1 MSPDYGVDDQVRL
14 ARRLGWV
21 ITVLILLGLALAMA
35 WKIMQVSEARA
46 MQATREHL
54 AASLNSLAAE
64 HIAKDQVLDP
74 TWSRKNPFVL
84 LRWQQDNYCGELTA
98 GDKPRSGCWYW
109 LPAQGWLLYQ
119 ARFSD
124 GWTLGQGEL
133 HAYRLLVLPDRVP
146 TGSHLL
152 QPLSA
157 LELEA
162 VPATELSA
170 QGWLSN

>member
-1 MSPDYGVDDQVRL
+1 MSPDYGVDGQVRL
-14 ARRLGWV
+14 ARRWGRAV
-21 ITVLILLGLALAMA
+21 CGLILLGLALAMA

-46 MQATREHL
+46 RQATLEHL

-74 TWSRKNPFVL
+74 AWSKTNPFVL
-84 LRWQQDNYCGELTA
+84 LRWQQDNYCGELAA
-98 GDKPRSGCWYW
+98 GDKPRAGCWYW
-109 LPAQGWLLYQ
+109 LPAHAWVLYQ

-133 HAYRLLVLPDRVP
+133 YAYRLLVLPDRVL

-152 QPLSA
+152 QPMFA

>member
-98 GDKPRSGCWYW
+98 GDKPRNGCWYW
-109 LPAQGWLLYQ
+109 LPAEAWVLYQ

-124 GWTLGQGEL
+124 GWTLGQGEQ
-133 HAYRLLVLPDRVP
+133 HAYRLLVLPDRVL

>member
-21 ITVLILLGLALAMA
+21 ITVLILLGLVLAMA
-35 WKIMQVSEARA
+35 WKIAQVSEARA

-74 TWSRKNPFVL
+74 AWSRKNPFVL
-84 LRWQQDNYCGELTA
+84 LRWQQSDYCGELAA

-109 LPAQGWLLYQ
+109 LPAEAWVLYQ

-124 GWTLGQGEL
+124 GWSSGQGEMQ
-133 HAYRLLVLPDRVP
+133 AYRLVLLKGGMP

-152 QPLSA
+152 QDVIA

-162 VPATELSA
+162 VPAAELAA
-170 QGWLSN
+170 QDW

>member
-1 MSPDYGVDDQVRL
+1 MSPDYEVDEQVRL
-14 ARRLGWV
+14 ARRWGRAIV
-21 ITVLILLGLALAMA
+21 ALIFLGLLLAMA
-35 WKIMQVSEARA
+35 WKIAQVSETRA
-46 MQATREHL
+46 MEATRDHL

-64 HIAKDQVLDP
+64 HIAKDQVLDSA
-74 TWSRKNPFVL
+74 WSKKNPFVL
-84 LRWQQDNYCGELTA
+84 LRWQQDNYCGELAA
-98 GDKPRSGCWYW
+98 GGKPQNGCWYW
-109 LPAQGWLLYQ
+109 LPTQAWVLYQ

-124 GWTLGQGEL
+124 GWTLGQGEQ
-133 HAYRLLVLPDRVP
+133 HAYRLLVLTQGVP

-152 QPLSA
+152 QSVSA

>member
-14 ARRLGWV
+14 ARRLGRA
-21 ITVLILLGLALAMA
+21 ITVVILLGLALAMA

-74 TWSRKNPFVL
+74 AWSKRNPFVL
-84 LRWQQDNYCGELTA
+84 LRWQQDNYCGELAA
-98 GDKPRSGCWYW
+98 GGKPQNGCWYW
-109 LPAQGWLLYQ
+109 LPAQAWVLYQ

-124 GWTLGQGEL
+124 GWSLGQGEMQ
-133 HAYRLLVLPDRVP
+133 AYRLVLLNGGMP

-152 QPLSA
+152 QDASA
-157 LELEA
+157 LELEV
-162 VPATELSA
+162 VPAAELAA
-170 QGWLSN
+170 QDWLSN